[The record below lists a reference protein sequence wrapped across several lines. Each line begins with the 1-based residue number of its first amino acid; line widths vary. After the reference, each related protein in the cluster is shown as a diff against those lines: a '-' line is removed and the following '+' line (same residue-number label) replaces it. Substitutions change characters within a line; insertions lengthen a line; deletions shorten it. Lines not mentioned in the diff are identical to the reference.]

1 MSVLDRIARRAMI
14 QSAAMIHIA
23 NHRKDARP
31 TDPKVGG
38 HPAACSSCAHILT
51 ALHCAVRQP
60 QDFIANKPHAAP
72 IDHAIMGLLGIFNH
86 PDFTWFTQAEIEAT
100 LPNLRKFSERGE
112 AVLQS
117 YHARSD
123 PDAFH
128 MLVSGSV
135 GIPPVVSVYTALAYR
150 YALDHASEVP
160 EVARDLHF
168 WSMVGDSEFREGSLM
183 EAMPDVAERELGN
196 VTWIVDYNRQNLD
209 GARMPNKRGLHGTDA
224 HRIEAQSAANGWEVI
239 QVRHGRRRL
248 ALFRQPGGDRLREV
262 LEEGF
267 SDYEL
272 QMHLL
277 MRDMDETRR
286 ALLAQDKRLTPL
298 LDKME
303 DEQLETV
310 LTDLGGHDTE
320 ELVKALTAS
329 KKDTRRPTIIVAH
342 TVKGW
347 GMDMYAA
354 PGNHSE
360 LPSEEEVVGLLGTE
374 GLTLERPFAP
384 FPPETEEAAWL
395 KERGAVLRKGIDDSR
410 ARRKRNR
417 EWVRDKIRKAGGVPR
432 SLDIDTKLF
441 PRAHTQWMWGQLAAK
456 LARIGTH
463 SEMRRAG
470 EGDKLKELPPAEKQW
485 EATADFVLTMSPDVG
500 TSTQISAVMDQ
511 KVYGTKTEDEAEV
524 EDVEERLGF
533 HKKRPL
539 LVPSTEA
546 FARHI
551 RFEIAEANCMSAVG
565 AFGMMGH
572 HAGIPFFP
580 IMTVYDFFIKRA
592 LDQLFYDLYWGSEF
606 VILGT
611 PSGVTLSSEGAQH
624 SWKSDIQ
631 IPNLI
636 TWEPIY
642 AIEMDWILCDAIR
655 RHFDDEN
662 EGRRGV
668 LIRAVTRGVEQK
680 ELLRRLRRHPR
691 FRTNPADLESEPLDD
706 ATILEQA
713 RKDCLSGAYYLVD
726 FRGQPDY
733 EPGVNVVNVFVMGSV
748 ATEALA
754 ASDRLRPE
762 GVYAN
767 VIAVAS
773 PELLLGNLAAQ
784 NDFAHLRHG
793 LGLDGNLHLLPARQV
808 ETSAELVTLAGRR
821 VPVVSVH
828 DGEAGLLDNI
838 GSILGVRQEA
848 LAVRKF
854 SKCGRPDQVF
864 GYQHIDA
871 DSVIEACGKVLSE
884 TALEEVVVSRHV
896 LEELQ
901 ERPATTAP
909 APDWHELWEAPEKA
923 EAAEKEAKPVGKS
936 AEQR

>member
-1 MSVLDRIARRAMI
+1 MSVLDRIARRAMV
-14 QSAAMIHIA
+14 QTTAMIHIA
-23 NHRKDARP
+23 NHRPEAHP

-38 HPAACSSCAHILT
+38 HPAACSSSAHILA
-51 ALHCAVRQP
+51 ALHCGVRGVH
-60 QDFIANKPHAAP
+60 DFVACKPHAAP
-72 IDHAIMGLLGIFNH
+72 IDHVLCGMLGIFNH
-86 PDFTWFTQAEIEAT
+86 PDFTWFKPEEIEEVMYK
-100 LPNLRKFSERGE
+100 LRAFSEHGE
-112 AVLQS
+112 PVLQS

-128 MLVSGSV
+128 FFPSGSV

-150 YALDHASEVP
+150 YARDHSVEVP
-160 EVARDLHF
+160 EVPADGQF
-168 WSMVGDSEFREGSLM
+168 WSMMGDSEFREGSLM

-224 HRIEAQSAANGWEVI
+224 HRIQRLAEANGWEVI

-248 ALFRQPGGDRLREV
+248 EAFRRPGGEHLKQV
-262 LEEGF
+262 FEEGF

-286 ALLAQDKRLTPL
+286 GLLTHEPKLKGL
-298 LDKME
+298 LDKIKDAE
-303 DEQLETV
+303 LET
-310 LTDLGGHDTE
+310 LITDLGGHDTR
-320 ELVKALTAS
+320 ELQAAYEAS
-329 KKDTRRPTIIVAH
+329 KVDTRRPTLIVAH

-347 GMDMYAA
+347 GLDMYAA
-354 PGNHSE
+354 PGNHSD
-360 LPSEEEVVGLLGTE
+360 LPKEEEVVGLLGTE

-384 FPPETEEAAWL
+384 FAPDTEEGKFLA
-395 KERGAVLRKGIDDSR
+395 KRGAWMRAGIEKSR
-410 ARRKRNR
+410 ADRKRNR
-417 EWVRDKIRKAGGVPR
+417 EAVRARIKAAGGVPR
-432 SLDIDTKLF
+432 TLEIDMRKF

-463 SEMRRAG
+463 AELRRAG
-470 EGDKLKELPPAEKQW
+470 RGADIPELTEREKRW
-485 EATADFVLTMSPDVG
+485 EATADLILTMSPDVG
-500 TSTQISAVMDQ
+500 TSTQLSSVMDQ
-511 KVYGTKTEDEAEV
+511 KIYGTHADEEDEVA
-524 EDVEERLGF
+524 DVEKRLGF
-533 HKKRPL
+533 ARKRPQL
-539 LVPSTEA
+539 LPTTEA
-546 FARHI
+546 FSRHI

-592 LDQLFYDLYWGSEF
+592 LDQLYYDLYWGAEF

-636 TWEPIY
+636 TWEPIF
-642 AIEMDWILCDAIR
+642 AIEVDWILCESIR

-662 EGRRGV
+662 DGRRGV
-668 LIRAVTRGVEQK
+668 LIRAVTRGLEQK
-680 ELLRRLRRHPR
+680 EGLRRLRRHPR
-691 FRTNPADLESEPLDD
+691 FRTNPADLQSEPLDD
-706 ATILEQA
+706 ETILEQA

-733 EPGVNVVNVFVMGSV
+733 EPGVNVVNLFCMGAV
-748 ATEALA
+748 ATEALE
-754 ASDRLRPE
+754 ASDRLRPQ
-762 GVYAN
+762 GIYAN
-767 VIAVAS
+767 VIAVSS

-793 LGLDGNLHLLPARQV
+793 LGLDGNLHLAPRGIVDEAP
-808 ETSAELVTLAGRR
+808 ELLTLAGRR

-854 SKCGRPDQVF
+854 SKCGRPDQVYA
-864 GYQHIDA
+864 YQHIDA
-871 DSVIEACGKVLSE
+871 AACIEACGKVLAE
-884 TALEEVVVSRHV
+884 TALEEVVVT
-896 LEELQ
+896 
-901 ERPATTAP
+901 RPALDDAQARAANGAGT
-909 APDWHELWEAPEKA
+909 DWRELWDGVAEEPEQQA
-923 EAAEKEAKPVGKS
+923 DS
-936 AEQR
+936 AQQAGS

>member
-14 QSAAMIHIA
+14 QTTAMIHIA
-23 NHRKDARP
+23 NHRPDARP

-38 HPAACSSCAHILT
+38 HPAACSSSAHLLT
-51 ALHCAVRQP
+51 ALHCAVREP
-60 QDFIANKPHAAP
+60 QDFIACKPHAAP
-72 IDHAIMGLLGIFNH
+72 IDHAIMALLGLFNH
-86 PDFTWFTQAEIEAT
+86 PAPGFEWFTPEEIEAT
-100 LPNLRKFSERGE
+100 LYNLRKFSEAGE
-112 AVLQS
+112 PVLQS

-123 PDAFH
+123 PDSFRFFP
-128 MLVSGSV
+128 SGSV
-135 GIPPVVSVYTALAYR
+135 GIPPVVSVYTALAHR
-150 YALDHASEVP
+150 YARDHASELPDVGP
-160 EVARDLHF
+160 IAHF
-168 WSMVGDSEFREGSLM
+168 WSMVGDSELREGSLM

-209 GARMPNKRGLHGTDA
+209 GARMPNKKGLHGTDA
-224 HRIEAQSAANGWEVI
+224 HRIEAMAAANGWQVL
-239 QVRHGRRRL
+239 QVRHGRWRL
-248 ALFRQPGGDRLREV
+248 AAFKRPGGERLREV
-262 LEEGF
+262 LENGW

-286 ALLAQDKRLTPL
+286 SLIRNDRKLTKLVDALD
-298 LDKME
+298 
-303 DEQLETV
+303 DEQLETI
-310 LTDLGGHDTE
+310 LCDLGGHDTG
-320 ELVKALTAS
+320 ELVKAYKQCKL
-329 KKDTRRPTIIVAH
+329 DDRRPTLVVVH

-347 GMDMYAA
+347 GLDMYAA

-360 LPSEEEVVGLLGTE
+360 LPREEELAGLLGTE

-384 FPPETEEAAWL
+384 FPPGSEEGQYLA
-395 KERGAVLRKGIDDSR
+395 ERGARFKAAIGEIR
-410 ARRKRNR
+410 ARRVQNR
-417 EWVRDKIRKAGGVPR
+417 EAVRERIRAAGGVPK
-432 SLDIDTKLF
+432 SLEIDTKLF

-456 LARIGTH
+456 LARIGAAT
-463 SEMRRAG
+463 ERRRLDDGQDA
-470 EGDKLKELPPAEKQW
+470 KATQLSPAEKAW
-485 EATADFVLTMSPDVG
+485 EATADLVLTMSPDVG

-511 KVYGTKTEDEAEV
+511 KVYGTHAEAEAEV
-524 EDVEERLGF
+524 EDVEERLGV
-533 HKKRPL
+533 HKKRPTL
-539 LVPSTEA
+539 LPTTSAWT
-546 FARHI
+546 RHI

-592 LDQLFYDLYWGSEF
+592 LDQLYYNLYWASEF
-606 VILGT
+606 VIMGT

-636 TWEPIY
+636 TWEPIF
-642 AIEMDWILCDAIR
+642 AVEVDWILCESIR

-662 EGRRGV
+662 EGRRGI
-668 LIRAVTRGVEQK
+668 LIRAVTRGIEQR
-680 ELLRRLRRHPR
+680 ELVRRLRRHPR
-691 FRTNPADLESEPLDD
+691 FRSNPADLESEPLDD
-706 ATILEQA
+706 ETIFEQA

-733 EPGVNVVNVFVMGSV
+733 EPGGNVVNVFVMGSP

-754 ASDRLRPE
+754 ASDRLRKE

-784 NDFAHLRHG
+784 NDFLHLRHG
-793 LGLDGNLHLLPARQV
+793 LGLDGNLHLSPVGPVDAG
-808 ETSAELVTLAGRR
+808 AELVTLAGRR

-828 DGEAGLLDNI
+828 DGESGLLDNI

-864 GYQHIDA
+864 RY
-871 DSVIEACGKVLSE
+871 
-884 TALEEVVVSRHV
+884 
-896 LEELQ
+896 
-901 ERPATTAP
+901 
-909 APDWHELWEAPEKA
+909 
-923 EAAEKEAKPVGKS
+923 
-936 AEQR
+936 

>member
-14 QSAAMIHIA
+14 QATAMIHIA
-23 NHRKDARP
+23 NHRPEARP

-38 HPAACSSCAHILT
+38 HPAACSSSAHILT
-51 ALHCAVRQP
+51 ALHCAVREP

-72 IDHAIMGLLGIFNH
+72 IDHVLCGMLGLFNH
-86 PDFTWFTQAEIEAT
+86 PDFRWFTGPEIEAA
-100 LPNLRKFSERGE
+100 LHHLRRFSEHGE
-112 AVLQS
+112 PVLQS

-123 PDAFH
+123 PDTFH

-150 YALDHASEVP
+150 YAADHSVEVP
-160 EVARDLHF
+160 EVPTDLHF
-168 WSMVGDSEFREGSLM
+168 WSLVGDSEFREGSLM

-209 GARMPNKRGLHGTDA
+209 GARMPNKRGLHGTDS

-248 ALFRQPGGDRLREV
+248 ALFAEPGGERLREV
-262 LEEGF
+262 LEEGL

-286 ALLAQDKRLTPL
+286 ALLGHDKRLAAL
-298 LDKME
+298 LDKLT

-320 ELVKALTAS
+320 ELVKALRAS
-329 KKDTRRPTIIVAH
+329 RKDRERPTIIVAH

-360 LPSEEEVVGLLGTE
+360 LPAEKELVGLLGTE
-374 GLTLERPFAP
+374 GLALERPFAP
-384 FPPETEEAAWL
+384 FAPGSEEAAWL
-395 KERGAVLRKGIDDSR
+395 AERGEALRRGIDDSR
-410 ARRKRNR
+410 VRRKRNR
-417 EWVRDKIRKAGGVPR
+417 EWVRAKIAAAGGVPR
-432 SLDIDTKLF
+432 SLDIDTRLF

-463 SEMRRAG
+463 SELRRAG
-470 EGDKLKELPPAEKQW
+470 QAEKLPDLADKEKQW

-511 KVYGTKTEDEAEV
+511 KVYGTHAAEEDQV
-524 EDVEERLGF
+524 EDVEERLGI
-533 HKKRPL
+533 HKKRPTL
-539 LVPSTEA
+539 MPTTEA

-592 LDQLFYDLYWGSEF
+592 LDQLFYDLYWGAEF

-636 TWEPIY
+636 TWEPIF
-642 AIEMDWILCDAIR
+642 ALEMDWILCESIR
-655 RHFDDEN
+655 RHFEDEN

-668 LIRAVTRGVEQK
+668 LIRAVTRGMEQK

-691 FRTNPADLESEPLDD
+691 FRTNPADLLSEPLDD

-713 RKDCLSGAYYLVD
+713 RKDCLSGAYHLVD

-733 EPGVNVVNVFVMGSV
+733 EPGVNVVNLFTMGSV

-754 ASDRLRPE
+754 ASDRLRPQ
-762 GVYAN
+762 GLYVN
-767 VIAVAS
+767 VIAVSS

-784 NDFAHLRHG
+784 GDFAHLRHG
-793 LGLDGNLHLLPARQV
+793 LGLDGNLHLVPVRPV
-808 ETSAELVTLAGRR
+808 ETAADLVTLAGRR

-838 GSILGVRQEA
+838 GSLLGVRQET

-854 SKCGRPDQVF
+854 SKSGRPDQVYA
-864 GYQHIDA
+864 YQHIDA
-871 DSVIEACGKVLSE
+871 DAIVEAVGKALSE
-884 TALEEVVVSRHV
+884 TALEEVVVSRRA
-896 LEELQ
+896 LDDLQ
-901 ERPATTAP
+901 RRAAAP
-909 APDWHELWEAPEKA
+909 APAADWHELWETT
-923 EAAEKEAKPVGKS
+923 
-936 AEQR
+936 

>member
-1 MSVLDRIARRAMI
+1 MSVLDRIARRAMV
-14 QSAAMIHIA
+14 QTTAMIHIA
-23 NHRKDARP
+23 NHRPEARP

-38 HPAACSSCAHILT
+38 HPAACSSSAHILA
-51 ALHCAVRQP
+51 ALHCAARQP
-60 QDFIANKPHAAP
+60 QDFIACKPHAAP
-72 IDHAIMGLLGIFNH
+72 LDHVIDGMLGVFNH
-86 PDFTWFTQAEIEAT
+86 PDFTWFTQEEIEAC
-100 LPNLRKFSERGE
+100 LPRLRDFPEEGE

-128 MLVSGSV
+128 FLPSGSV

-150 YALDHASEVP
+150 YARDHSVEVP
-160 EVARDLHF
+160 EVPADAHF

-224 HRIEAQSAANGWEVI
+224 HRIEAQARANGWEVI

-248 ALFRQPGGDRLREV
+248 EAFRKPGGERLRAV

-277 MRDMDETRR
+277 MRDMGETRR
-286 ALLAQDKRLTPL
+286 ALLAHEPKLATLVDKLK
-298 LDKME
+298 D
-303 DEQLETV
+303 DELETL
-310 LTDLGGHDTE
+310 LTDLGGHDTG
-320 ELVKALTAS
+320 ELVEAYKAS
-329 KKDTRRPTIIVAH
+329 RVDVRRPTLIVAH

-347 GMDMYAA
+347 GLDMYAA

-360 LPSEEEVVGLLGTE
+360 LPREEEVIGLLGTE

-384 FPPETEEAAWL
+384 FAKGSEEAKFLQQRGAWL
-395 KERGAVLRKGIDDSR
+395 RAGIEKIR
-410 ARRKRNR
+410 ADRKRNR
-417 EWVRDKIRKAGGVPR
+417 EAVRARIQAAGGVPR
-432 SLDIDTKLF
+432 TLEIDTKKF

-456 LARIGTH
+456 LARIGAH
-463 SEMRRAG
+463 AELRRAG
-470 EGDKLKELPPAEKQW
+470 QAAALPELTEREKRW
-485 EATADFVLTMSPDVG
+485 EATADLILTMSPDVG
-500 TSTQISAVMDQ
+500 TSTQISSVMDQ
-511 KVYGTKTEDEAEV
+511 KVYGTHAEDDEEV
-524 EDVEERLGF
+524 ADVEKRLGVSR
-533 HKKRPL
+533 KRPQL
-539 LVPSTEA
+539 LPTTEP
-546 FARHI
+546 FTRHI

-592 LDQLFYDLYWGSEF
+592 LDQLYYNLYWGSEF

-636 TWEPIY
+636 TWEPIF
-642 AIEMDWILCDAIR
+642 ATEVDWILCDAIR

-668 LIRAVTRGVEQK
+668 LVRAVTRGMEQK
-680 ELLRRLRRHPR
+680 EQLRRLRRHPR
-691 FRTNPADLESEPLDD
+691 FRSNPADLQSEPLDD
-706 ATILEQA
+706 ETILEQA
-713 RKDCLSGAYYLVD
+713 RKDCLSGAYWLVD

-733 EPGVNVVNVFVMGSV
+733 EPGVNVVNVFCMGSV
-748 ATEALA
+748 ATEALE
-754 ASDRLRPE
+754 ASDRLRPQ
-762 GVYAN
+762 GIYAN
-767 VIAVAS
+767 VIAVSS
-773 PELLLGNLAAQ
+773 PTLLLGILAAQ

-793 LGLDGNLHLLPARQV
+793 LGVDSHLHLVPQGPV
-808 ETSAELVTLAGRR
+808 DDTAELVTLAGRR

-828 DGEAGLLDNI
+828 DGESGLLDNI
-838 GSILGVRQEA
+838 GSLLGVRQEA

-854 SKCGRPDQVF
+854 SKCGRPDQVYR
-864 GYQHIDA
+864 YQHLDA
-871 DSVIEACGKVLSE
+871 DSVIEACGKALSE
-884 TALEEVVVSRHV
+884 TALEEVVVSRRA
-896 LEELQ
+896 LEEAQ
-901 ERPATTAP
+901 ARQAANGGVQ
-909 APDWHELWEAPEKA
+909 ADWRELWDVST
-923 EAAEKEAKPVGKS
+923 EAAEKAP
-936 AEQR
+936 